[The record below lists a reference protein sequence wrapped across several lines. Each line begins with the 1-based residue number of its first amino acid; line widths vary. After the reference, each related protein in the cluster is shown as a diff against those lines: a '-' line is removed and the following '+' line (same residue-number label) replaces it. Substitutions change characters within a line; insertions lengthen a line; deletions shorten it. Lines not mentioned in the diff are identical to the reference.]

1 MKREDLR
8 AFSGF
13 HVGVIMQETPGT
25 AILHADDPE
34 RAHLTVPHSSTWTA
48 EHPYYLSDEEIARF
62 TQDGARH
69 LASKIVLSDSRDP
82 S

>member
-13 HVGVIMQETPGT
+13 HIGVIIEETPGMG
-25 AILHADDPE
+25 ILHADDPE
-34 RAHLTVPHSSTWTA
+34 RAHLTVPRSSAWTA

-62 TQDGARH
+62 TSDGAGH
-69 LASKIVLSDSRDP
+69 LTSRVVLSSSRDP